1 MFCKQCGTQIDENSK
16 FCNNCGAK
24 IEKEKKKSSQY
35 VGEIKKCPQCGAI
48 VNSFQAICESCGFEL
63 RNLEAS
69 HTILEFKKELE
80 SFNNSKNFFNKGKVD
95 EQIANLISTYPV
107 PNSREDILE
116 FILMAESHIDTVKF
130 NYRSNS
136 RNDVVTSAWV
146 SKYEQLYE
154 KAKITLSQ
162 NDVIDI
168 EKRYNE
174 KMRTINNEK
183 KKTNTINAFLLIIM
197 AVIIVCEFSFLSGRD
212 KKSELKDKEHNQTI
226 NEMHLI
232 VESIEEDIKNEDWTS
247 ALMKTN
253 RLTIGRDLNVKEKE
267 EWEKIKED
275 LLEIINENQYKKS
288 KK

>member
-1 MFCKQCGTQIDENSK
+1 MVCLNCGAQIDDNSK
-16 FCNNCGAK
+16 FCNNCGAQ
-24 IEKEKKKSSQY
+24 IERDKKNSQY
-35 VGEIKKCPQCGAI
+35 VGEVKKCPHCGAI
-48 VNSFQAICESCGFEL
+48 INSFQAICESCGFEL
-63 RNLEAS
+63 RNLEIS
-69 HTILEFKKELE
+69 HTILEFKKELDN
-80 SFNNSKNFFNKGKVD
+80 FNNSKNFYNKRKID

-116 FILMAESHIDTVKF
+116 FILMAESHIDTAKS

-183 KKTNTINAFLLIIM
+183 KKSNTINAFLLIVM
-197 AVIIVCEFSFLSGRD
+197 VVIIVCELSFMGGMA

-253 RLTIGRDLNVKEKE
+253 RLTIGRDLNAKEKE
-267 EWEKIKED
+267 EWKKIKED
-275 LLEIINENQYKKS
+275 LLEIINENQYKNS

>member
-1 MFCKQCGTQIDENSK
+1 MVCLNCGAQIDDNSK
-16 FCNNCGAK
+16 FCNNCGAQ
-24 IEKEKKKSSQY
+24 IERNKKNSQY
-35 VGEIKKCPQCGAI
+35 VGEVKKCPHCWVI
-48 VNSFQAICESCGFEL
+48 INSFQAICESCGFEL
-63 RNLEAS
+63 RNLEIS
-69 HTILEFKKELE
+69 HTILEFKKELDN
-80 SFNNSKNFFNKGKVD
+80 FNNSKNFYNKRKID

-116 FILMAESHIDTVKF
+116 FILMAESHIDTAKS

-183 KKTNTINAFLLIIM
+183 KKSNTINAFLLIVM
-197 AVIIVCEFSFLSGRD
+197 VVIIVCELSFMGGMA

-253 RLTIGRDLNVKEKE
+253 RLTIGRDLNAKEKE
-267 EWEKIKED
+267 EWKKIKED
-275 LLEIINENQYKKS
+275 LLEIINENQYKNS